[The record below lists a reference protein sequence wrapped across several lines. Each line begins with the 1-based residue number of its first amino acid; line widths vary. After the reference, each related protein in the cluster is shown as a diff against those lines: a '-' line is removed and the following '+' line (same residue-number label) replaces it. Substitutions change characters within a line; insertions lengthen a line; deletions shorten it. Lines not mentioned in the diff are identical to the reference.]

1 MTNNVENQVATAMQ
15 TILAFFTLNIN
26 ELSLADQFAYMGI
39 LAKFSE
45 MVKPFVEKYGGS
57 VDELERRFKEN
68 EEKQKMENF
77 VEIMKALND
86 RKE

>member
-26 ELSLADQFAYMGI
+26 ELSLADQFAYTGI

-45 MVKPFVEKYGGS
+45 MVKSFVEKYGGS